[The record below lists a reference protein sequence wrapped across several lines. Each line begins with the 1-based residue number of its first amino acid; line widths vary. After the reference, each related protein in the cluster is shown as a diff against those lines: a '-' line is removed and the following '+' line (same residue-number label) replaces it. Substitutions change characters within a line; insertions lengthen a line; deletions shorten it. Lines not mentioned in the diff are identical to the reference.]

1 MNKFH
6 MSYSRDEPELMSPVD
21 PEGRVILIIHTKD
34 SHKGRVFTEGLSVFP
49 HNILKTDAVRITKT

>member
-1 MNKFH
+1 